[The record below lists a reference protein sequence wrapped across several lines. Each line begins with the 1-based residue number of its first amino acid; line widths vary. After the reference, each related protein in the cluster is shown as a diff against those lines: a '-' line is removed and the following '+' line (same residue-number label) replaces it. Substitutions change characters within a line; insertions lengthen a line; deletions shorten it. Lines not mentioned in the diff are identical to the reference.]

1 MLTGSCRKHH
11 CGQRCNKKLNCAG
24 LNWKW
29 TTWPKRHLNFKRLGG
44 CTFCCPLLI
53 NEGNYLGWESAHAAA
68 APTGIRMLTLPG
80 PPQQL
85 AAQRLKLKLN
95 SLSKTQTTFAW
106 IPGWDMKL
114 MACRLKL
121 CCSISEFRENYWLWL
136 YNVCSFNWLHPM
148 GTAFL
153 WDSKTRHSCVKSKN
167 KIWKGTVLKLRTTF
181 NFICSF
187 LGMNTYIRPPGE
199 GIPKSL
205 TLG

>member
-1 MLTGSCRKHH
+1 MLLPLQAEGGGHINLSCKTTKTVTVWSVLVGSCSLEKKEKEKKIEKIPSWSLLGSCRKHH
-11 CGQRCNKKLNCAG
+11 CGQRCNKKLNCAA

-29 TTWPKRHLNFKRLGG
+29 TTWPKRHLNFKRLGA
-44 CTFCCPLLI
+44 CTFCRHRACKRCCPLLI

-114 MACRLKL
+114 KACRLKL
-121 CCSISEFRENYWLWL
+121 CCSIKWL
-136 YNVCSFNWLHPM
+136 
-148 GTAFL
+148 
-153 WDSKTRHSCVKSKN
+153 
-167 KIWKGTVLKLRTTF
+167 
-181 NFICSF
+181 
-187 LGMNTYIRPPGE
+187 
-199 GIPKSL
+199 
-205 TLG
+205 